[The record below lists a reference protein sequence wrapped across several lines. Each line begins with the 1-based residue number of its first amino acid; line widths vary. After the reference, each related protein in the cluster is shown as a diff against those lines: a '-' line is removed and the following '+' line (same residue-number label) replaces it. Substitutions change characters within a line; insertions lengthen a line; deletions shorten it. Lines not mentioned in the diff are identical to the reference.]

1 MSPLWRLCLSGKLAE
16 VRAALARGQDVNI
29 KDEGNQTGLMWAV
42 DNKHNSVVR
51 LLLEQP
57 TTDLN
62 RTDLNGETALHHA
75 AVNGNVEAVQLLLAD
90 PRLTTANLQ
99 NKNGLTPAMCAVMYK
114 HVNAL
119 HELVAHPNVN
129 LGIGWGGKS
138 LEEYTR
144 WAFHQ
149 YFIEISYWTLLIQ
162 GVEG

>member
-1 MSPLWRLCLSGKLAE
+1 MASGE
-16 VRAALARGQDVNI
+16 DVNS
-29 KDEGNQTGLMWAV
+29 KDKFNQTGLMWAV
-42 DNKHNSVVR
+42 IGNHNSIVR

-57 TTDLN
+57 TADLNCIDLN
-62 RTDLNGETALHHA
+62 RDTALHK
-75 AVNGNVEAVQLLLAD
+75 AVGCDNVEAVKLLLAD

-162 GVEG
+162 GVGVG